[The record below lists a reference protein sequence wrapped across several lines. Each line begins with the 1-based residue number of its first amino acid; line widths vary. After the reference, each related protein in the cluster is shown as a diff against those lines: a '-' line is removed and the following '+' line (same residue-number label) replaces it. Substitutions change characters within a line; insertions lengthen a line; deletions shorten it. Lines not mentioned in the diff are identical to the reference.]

1 MGSEAE
7 EESSYI
13 PKLPL
18 LSVSRAQLQSPE
30 RSGTLTPPFYVS
42 AASVPF
48 GWEEEPGKPKSCT
61 TLATF
66 SSTPNEPAQ
75 KCLELPPRLLLDAKV
90 TKLSSPTTV
99 LEGPYMGR
107 ARFQSSS
114 FRMGGECYGSFR
126 SVASDSPEM
135 LQLGTLV
142 LSKRWYK
149 EKGFLGSWGRKAFKA
164 RPRREDYVFASSGEY
179 GDGECSRDRG
189 GGDGTGSNSVNI
201 TRITRIGS
209 SPSLSH
215 SKSHF
220 WGSIYEGLTQVVP
233 WSKREKKDRLLS
245 SNPLEAVDTLP

>member
-7 EESSYI
+7 EESSCI

-18 LSVSRAQLQSPE
+18 LSVSHAQLQSPE

-48 GWEEEPGKPKSCT
+48 RWEEEPGKPKPCT

-126 SVASDSPEM
+126 SVAVIVLRCCS
-135 LQLGTLV
+135 LGLWF
-142 LSKRWYK
+142 LAK
-149 EKGFLGSWGRKAFKA
+149 EGTQIKGFLVLGGEGPLRLDIEEKIMRLHLLGNTETEKEKTAVGATVLRSLELQGLAA
-164 RPRREDYVFASSGEY
+164 LPVSLIPSPTSG
-179 GDGECSRDRG
+179 
-189 GGDGTGSNSVNI
+189 
-201 TRITRIGS
+201 
-209 SPSLSH
+209 
-215 SKSHF
+215 
-220 WGSIYEGLTQVVP
+220 
-233 WSKREKKDRLLS
+233 
-245 SNPLEAVDTLP
+245 